1 VNRLAICLAFVARW
15 EGGWS
20 DHAADRGGK
29 TKFGITEK
37 AWGAYA
43 VRHIQPGSTT
53 AVDGIVASVRDI
65 TLEQAHQVYAED
77 YWAPSHACDCAP
89 GLDLAV
95 VDLAINSGVHRAVVY
110 LQRALGVAADG
121 VWGPKTAAALSG
133 ANPLAVARELCN
145 EREALFRAI
154 AANDPSQAVFL
165 KGWLA
170 RVNALRSQLTP
181 GTAP

>member
-1 VNRLAICLAFVARW
+1 MNRLAICLAFVARW

-37 AWGAYA
+37 TWDAYA
-43 VRHIQPGSTT
+43 YRH
-53 AVDGIVASVRDI
+53 GIVASVRDI
-65 TLEQAHQVYAED
+65 TLEQAHDVYAEG
-77 YWAPSHACDCAP
+77 YWVPSHACDCAP

-95 VDLAINSGVHRAVVY
+95 LDFAINSGVHRAVTY
-110 LQRALGVAADG
+110 LQVLLGVTSDG
-121 VWGPKTAAALSG
+121 VWGPNTAAALAS

-154 AANDPSQAVFL
+154 VTHDPSQAVFL

>member
-1 VNRLAICLAFVARW
+1 MNRLAVCLAFVARW

-20 DHAADRGGK
+20 DHAADHGGK

-37 AWGAYA
+37 TWDAYA
-43 VRHIQPGSTT
+43 YRH
-53 AVDGIVASVRDI
+53 GIVASVRDI

-95 VDLAINSGVHRAVVY
+95 LDLAINSGVHRAVVY

-121 VWGPKTAAALSG
+121 VWGPKTAAALSS

-154 AANDPSQAVFL
+154 VANAPSQAVFL
-165 KGWLA
+165 KGWLNRLA
-170 RVNALRSQLTP
+170 DLRSQLTP